1 MKKTALTMV
10 VILVCAGLTLPV
22 WGAQSNTQTTK
33 SKKPPAVQTVPEPVK
48 PATPQTAPQ
57 AIIPPA
63 APQQAQPPL
72 SQIIPHP
79 AQPGTQP
86 VPQAVSQPEPPD
98 RQAVPSAV
106 QPDVLPVPQAPEA
119 VMPQA
124 SPAAQQPPTAPEP
137 VQMRKE
143 VVKVNYIEAQ
153 EAFQILM
160 AYKSARGRIQIQRN
174 RNILII
180 EDTPDF
186 VDKLLSILK
195 ELDVRPLDLMFTV
208 DVIMGSMEEK
218 GGEKIPGSDKLLKEL
233 KSLLRYEHFA
243 RLDTSLIKVQDNGRT
258 SQRMGGQGIGLLL
271 ELYPR
276 HVSDGA
282 QDGFQVE
289 LSLRQ
294 TTRQFSRPGE
304 DGKPQYMG
312 TPLEKSMSLLQTSL
326 MLKDGERSV
335 VGVSKLNGGDTALI
349 MVIEGKVIR

>member
-1 MKKTALTMV
+1 MKKTALAV
-10 VILVCAGLTLPV
+10 VVALVCLGLTMPV
-22 WGAQSNTQTTK
+22 WGAQSQTQTTK
-33 SKKPPAVQTVPEPVK
+33 TKKPPTRETVPEPVK
-48 PATPQTAPQ
+48 PAAQQTAPP
-57 AIIPPA
+57 AKAPPA
-63 APQQAQPPL
+63 VPQQAQQPG
-72 SQIIPHP
+72 SQIVPQPI
-79 AQPGTQP
+79 QPGTQP
-86 VPQAVSQPEPPD
+86 VPQS
-98 RQAVPSAV
+98 S
-106 QPDVLPVPQAPEA
+106 PVP
-119 VMPQA
+119 
-124 SPAAQQPPTAPEP
+124 QQPPTAPEP
-137 VQMRKE
+137 VEMRKR

-160 AYKSARGRIQIQRN
+160 AYKSQRGRIQIQRN

-186 VDKLLSILK
+186 VDKLLSILN

-208 DVIMGSMEEK
+208 NVIMGSMEEK
-218 GGEKIPGSDKLLKEL
+218 GGEKISGSDQLLKEL
-233 KSLLRYEHFA
+233 KSLLKYEHFA
-243 RLDTSLIKVQDNGRT
+243 RLDTSMIKVQDNGRT

-282 QDGFQVE
+282 EDGFQVE

-304 DGKPQYMG
+304 DGKLQYMG

-349 MVIEGKVIR
+349 LVIEGKVVR

>member
-1 MKKTALTMV
+1 MKKTALAV
-10 VILVCAGLTLPV
+10 VVTLVCLGLTNPV
-22 WGAQSNTQTTK
+22 WGARSQTQTTK
-33 SKKPPAVQTVPEPVK
+33 TKKPPARQTVPKPVT
-48 PATPQTAPQ
+48 PAAQQTAPL
-57 AIIPPA
+57 AK
-63 APQQAQPPL
+63 APQVVPL
-72 SQIIPHP
+72 P
-79 AQPGTQP
+79 AQPD
-86 VPQAVSQPEPPD
+86 A
-98 RQAVPSAV
+98 
-106 QPDVLPVPQAPEA
+106 LPVPQAPDA
-119 VMPQA
+119 VMPQS
-124 SPAAQQPPTAPEP
+124 SPVPQQPPTAP

-160 AYKSARGRIQIQRN
+160 AYKSQRGRIQIQRN

-208 DVIMGSMEEK
+208 NVIMGSMEEK
-218 GGEKIPGSDKLLKEL
+218 GGEKIPGSDQLLKEL
-233 KSLLRYEHFA
+233 KSLLKYEHFA

-282 QDGFQVE
+282 EDGFQVE

-304 DGKPQYMG
+304 DGKLQYMG

-349 MVIEGKVIR
+349 LVIEGKVVR

>member
-1 MKKTALTMV
+1 
-10 VILVCAGLTLPV
+10 
-22 WGAQSNTQTTK
+22 
-33 SKKPPAVQTVPEPVK
+33 
-48 PATPQTAPQ
+48 
-57 AIIPPA
+57 
-63 APQQAQPPL
+63 
-72 SQIIPHP
+72 
-79 AQPGTQP
+79 
-86 VPQAVSQPEPPD
+86 
-98 RQAVPSAV
+98 
-106 QPDVLPVPQAPEA
+106 
-119 VMPQA
+119 
-124 SPAAQQPPTAPEP
+124 
-137 VQMRKE
+137 MRKE
-143 VVKVNYIEAQ
+143 IIKVNYIEAQ
-153 EAFQILM
+153 EAFQILI
-160 AYKSARGRIQIQRN
+160 AYKSNRGRIQMQRN

-180 EDTPDF
+180 EDTPEF

-233 KSLLRYEHFA
+233 KSLLKYKHFA
-243 RLDTSLIKVQDNGRT
+243 RLDTTMIKVQDSGRT

-276 HVSDGA
+276 HVRDGG

-294 TTRQFSRPGE
+294 TTRQFSRQDA
-304 DGKPQYMG
+304 DGKLQHLG

-349 MVIEGKVIR
+349 LVIEGRVVR

>member
-1 MKKTALTMV
+1 MKKTALAVVVTMV
-10 VILVCAGLTLPV
+10 CLGLTMPV
-22 WGAQSNTQTTK
+22 WGAQSQTQTTK
-33 SKKPPAVQTVPEPVK
+33 TKKPPTRETVPEPVK
-48 PATPQTAPQ
+48 PAAQQTAPP
-57 AIIPPA
+57 AKAPPA
-63 APQQAQPPL
+63 VPQQAQPPG
-72 SQIIPHP
+72 SQIVPQP
-79 AQPGTQP
+79 TQPGTQS
-86 VPQAVSQPEPPD
+86 VPQALP
-98 RQAVPSAV
+98 
-106 QPDVLPVPQAPEA
+106 QPDALPVPQAPDA
-119 VMPQA
+119 VMPQS
-124 SPAAQQPPTAPEP
+124 SPVPQQPPTAPEP
-137 VQMRKE
+137 VEMRKR

-160 AYKSARGRIQIQRN
+160 AYKSQRGRIQIQRN

-186 VDKLLSILK
+186 VDKLLSILS

-208 DVIMGSMEEK
+208 NVIMGSMEEK
-218 GGEKIPGSDKLLKEL
+218 GGEKIPGSDQLLKEL
-233 KSLLRYEHFA
+233 KSLLKYEHFA
-243 RLDTSLIKVQDNGRT
+243 RLDTSMIKVQDNGRT

-304 DGKPQYMG
+304 DGKLQYMG

-349 MVIEGKVIR
+349 LVIEGKVVR